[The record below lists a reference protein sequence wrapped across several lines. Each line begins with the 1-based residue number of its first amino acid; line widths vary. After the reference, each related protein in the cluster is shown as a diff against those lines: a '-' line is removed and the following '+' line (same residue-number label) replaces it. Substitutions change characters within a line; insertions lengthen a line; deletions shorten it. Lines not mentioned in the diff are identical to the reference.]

1 MMEHGEKGNV
11 LLKSLARTWLAWL
24 TTAAVLLL
32 LFSFLLSRSN
42 SSERVL
48 FYFSSGLAFLTA
60 CCASA
65 YAGRKSALAPFICGL
80 LSAFF
85 ILVPL
90 LFLGLVLDRGRFSHP
105 ALLSLISFTLSGAL
119 FGSVFFGAEKKRG
132 RKRRSVLP
140 VRR

>member
-65 YAGRKSALAPFICGL
+65 YAGRKSTLAPLLSGL
-80 LSAFF
+80 LSAVV

-90 LFLGLVLDRGRFSHP
+90 LLLGFVLDGSRFSHP

-119 FGSVFFGAEKKRG
+119 LGSVFFGAGNKGG
-132 RKRRSVLP
+132 RKHRSFHPSRR
-140 VRR
+140 